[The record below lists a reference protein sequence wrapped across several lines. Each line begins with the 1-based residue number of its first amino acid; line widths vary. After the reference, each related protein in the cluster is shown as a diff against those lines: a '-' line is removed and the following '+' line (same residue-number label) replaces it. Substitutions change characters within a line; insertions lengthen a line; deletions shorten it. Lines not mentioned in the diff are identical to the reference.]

1 MQDTPT
7 RMRKVIQFFQEAD
20 VLDLPETRAKPV
32 QDFAEKNSLDGVHEA
47 YQRPY
52 DLTAAEIHNYIK
64 IMDTISRYGDLDSPM
79 HKAFPEESKEAEAL
93 TQLWQ
98 EIPGA
103 EKRGLE
109 GLYVIAMFDLW
120 DQYREQN
127 NQLHQVQIDDS
138 NIERLRSVLLAVN
151 EEHAVDEIARLY
163 GYGMWDDREDAGY
176 EIESDTGFDD
186 AVPNMLLDDVSDVDD
201 IDDVERF
208 YGYQD
213 WSNGDDEENQA
224 TLSDRFTEEAA
235 PKDMS
240 ALYNQ
245 GPLANVRSRAEHE
258 NLMAEIKEQ
267 AEGLSWSPTIEM
279 LDKIKAQLD
288 ARAEDAAQSSAPQK
302 QRKKGQS
309 GFKH

>member
-7 RMRKVIQFFQEAD
+7 RMRKIIQFFQEAD
-20 VLDLPETRAKPV
+20 VLELPENRDMPV
-32 QDFAEKNSLDGVHEA
+32 RDFAQQNSLDGVHEA

-79 HKAFPEESKEAEAL
+79 HKAFPEESKQAKDL

-98 EIPGA
+98 EIPEA
-103 EKRGLE
+103 EKRGLA
-109 GLYVIAMFDLW
+109 GFYVVALFDIW

-138 NIERLRSVLLAVN
+138 NVERLRSVLLAAN
-151 EEHAVDEIARLY
+151 DEHAVDEIARLY
-163 GYGMWDDREDAGY
+163 GYGMWDDSEEAGY
-176 EIESDTGFDD
+176 EVPVEQFDD
-186 AVPNMLLDDVSDVDD
+186 AVPNLLLDDVGQEDGV
-201 IDDVERF
+201 DDVERF

-213 WSNGDDEENQA
+213 WTHGKDEENPT
-224 TLSDRFTEEAA
+224 TLSERFTEDAA

-240 ALYNQ
+240 ALYDQ
-245 GPLANVRSRAEHE
+245 GPLANVRSKADHE
-258 NLMAEIKEQ
+258 QLMHEIKEQ
-267 AEGLSWSPTIEM
+267 ADGLSWSPTIEM

-302 QRKKGQS
+302 QRKKGRS
-309 GFKH
+309 DFKR